1 MKMSKG
7 FFSLIAVASLAFSTA
22 PTSAATI
29 PITNTVVLPGIT
41 AGVYA
46 EAGITFG
53 DFETATLNAPPSML
67 PLKATAQN
75 LDAGAA
81 AAAAGGSDPA
91 IAISVSAGGDVVGSQ
106 AHADAS
112 LNYYLEVVG
121 PSGAPVP
128 VDLKS
133 SIIGTL
139 ISGSADGVVALA
151 SASLVVVNPS
161 GNLVSGSYLPAPP
174 QPTTVDTV
182 IDLFPNTIY
191 GVSLQALAFALCG
204 AQDEFGTT
212 TCDGNLASASAAV
225 DPTFMIDPG
234 FADAS
239 QYQIV
244 FSPGVSSAVPESGTW
259 GMMLIG
265 FAGLGY
271 AAFRQGRNKRSLA
284 RNLAM

>member
-29 PITNTVVLPGIT
+29 ITNTVVLPGIT

-112 LNYYLEVVG
+112 LNYSLEVVG

-133 SIIGTL
+133 SITGTL

-259 GMMLIG
+259 AMMLIG

-271 AAFRQGRNKRSLA
+271 AAFRQGRNKRSLG

>member
-1 MKMSKG
+1 MSTG
-7 FFSLIAVASLAFSTA
+7 FFSPIAVAALALSTA
-22 PTSAATI
+22 PTGAATI

-41 AGVYA
+41 GGVYA

-81 AAAAGGSDPA
+81 AAATGGSDPA

-112 LNYYLEVVG
+112 LNYSLEVVG

-133 SIIGTL
+133 SITGTL
-139 ISGSADGVVALA
+139 ISGSAYGVVALA
-151 SASLVVVNPS
+151 SASLLVLNPS
-161 GNLVSGSYLPAPP
+161 GNIVSGSYLPAPP
-174 QPTTVDTV
+174 QPTTVDSV

-191 GVSLQALAFALCG
+191 GVSLNALAFALCG
-204 AQDEFGTT
+204 AQDEYGTA

-244 FSPGVSSAVPESGTW
+244 FSPGVSSAVPDSGT
-259 GMMLIG
+259 
-265 FAGLGY
+265 
-271 AAFRQGRNKRSLA
+271 
-284 RNLAM
+284 

>member
-91 IAISVSAGGDVVGSQ
+91 IAISVSAGGDVVGS
-106 AHADAS
+106 
-112 LNYYLEVVG
+112 
-121 PSGAPVP
+121 SGAPVP

-133 SIIGTL
+133 SITGTL

-225 DPTFMIDPG
+225 DPTFMIDRG

-259 GMMLIG
+259 AMMLIG

-271 AAFRQGRNKRSLA
+271 AAFRQGRNKRSLG
-284 RNLAM
+284 RNLAT

>member
-1 MKMSKG
+1 MKVSKG
-7 FFSLIAVASLAFSTA
+7 FFSPIAVAALALSTA
-22 PTSAATI
+22 PTGAATI

-41 AGVYA
+41 GGVYA

-53 DFETATLNAPPSML
+53 DFETATLNAPPSIL

-81 AAAAGGSDPA
+81 AAATGGSDPS
-91 IAISVSAGGDVVGSQ
+91 IAVSASAGGDVVGSQ
-106 AHADAS
+106 AQADAS
-112 LNYYLEVVG
+112 LNYSLELVG

-133 SIIGTL
+133 SITGTL
-139 ISGSADGVVALA
+139 ISGSAYGVVALA
-151 SASLVVVNPS
+151 SASLVVINPS
-161 GNLVSGSYLPAPP
+161 GSLVSGSYLPAPP

-191 GVSLQALAFALCG
+191 GVSLQALALALCG
-204 AQDEFGTT
+204 AQDEYGTA

-225 DPTFMIDPG
+225 DPTFTIDPN
-234 FADAS
+234 FAGAS

-244 FSPGVSSAVPESGTW
+244 FSPGVASAVPEPDTW
-259 GMMLIG
+259 AMMLIG

-271 AAFRQGRNKRSLA
+271 AAFRRPRDKRRLV
-284 RNLAM
+284 RNLAK